1 VAQQA
6 NDAAGAE
13 QLLQR
18 ALEWARAETIQTLPA
33 AQTVLAATE
42 LADRLGTAEQGLAL
56 RREAVRMLIQARD
69 RRRAVDVLIEIG
81 ARLAAAGDTAGAYA
95 ARREGLRHA
104 RAIYYLDAVERLNA
118 ELKARRSSTSRESP
132 EARRG

>member
-1 VAQQA
+1 
-6 NDAAGAE
+6 
-13 QLLQR
+13 
-18 ALEWARAETIQTLPA
+18 
-33 AQTVLAATE
+33 VLAAAE
-42 LADRLGTAEQGLAL
+42 LADRLWTAEQGLTL

-81 ARLAAAGDTAGAYA
+81 TRLAAAGDTASAYA

-104 RAIYYLDAVERLNA
+104 RTIYYLDAVERLSA
-118 ELKARRSSTSRESP
+118 ELTARRASTNRESP